1 MILINFGTLIL
12 RHMQTLFP
20 SSLSCRETRARRTE
34 FWIFVRPMQE
44 GEGDWM
50 YQLKEVCGVFKSPK
64 SHALLKLTSASLT
77 TVNRDDFY
85 TTLAIGSNINQC
97 IVKHLTC
104 TSWYRGN
111 CHIILVFSIAAAAWC
126 DHLIPRLWLAPRSGI
141 ASSARR
147 PLSCCRPRLWPW
159 SKDVAMY
166 HCWSIHLFNWV
177 QHLTFSLSSHR
188 VRGQWV
194 GYIGTAVFS
203 VLPNTFG
210 RDEVTIAPTIEDVTL

>member
-1 MILINFGTLIL
+1 MHILANLSNKGRSGRPHIGHHPLDRGGCGQQGL
-12 RHMQTLFP
+12 CGRHWAGPTVTH
-20 SSLSCRETRARRTE
+20 SSS
-34 FWIFVRPMQE
+34 FNYM
-44 GEGDWM
+44 
-50 YQLKEVCGVFKSPK
+50 
-64 SHALLKLTSASLT
+64 
-77 TVNRDDFY
+77 
-85 TTLAIGSNINQC
+85 AIGSNINQC

-194 GYIGTAVFS
+194 GYIGTAEFS